1 MRRKKLCSCRW
12 LSTIDLVPA
21 KGRLRKAI
29 LVQGDDMSEHT
40 VQQHNLRPAAIWN
53 SGGMQYEG
61 ISQTIADAIEHCVI
75 RLNPQSG
82 ERILDLAT
90 GTGWAARRVAVRG
103 AQVTGVDLGA
113 DLIDAARSRAQ
124 TERLNIDF
132 HVGDAEALP
141 FENKTFD
148 AVISTFGVM
157 FVSKPESA
165 AVELS
170 RICKPGGRIALT
182 TWAPDGAMAG
192 LFKVMKTYMAAPASP
207 APPSPFEWGNP
218 ERVQQLLGQSFDL
231 RFETGTS
238 VLRAPSGEAVW
249 DLFSTG
255 YGPTKTLATNLDP
268 QRLQSLK
275 QDFIAYHEGFK
286 SELGVAM
293 PRDYLVTF
301 GVRK

>member
-1 MRRKKLCSCRW
+1 
-12 LSTIDLVPA
+12 
-21 KGRLRKAI
+21 
-29 LVQGDDMSEHT
+29 MSEHT

-53 SGGMQYEG
+53 SGGMQYEA
-61 ISQTIADAIEHCVI
+61 ISETIADAIEHCVL
-75 RLNPQSG
+75 RLNPRSG
-82 ERILDLAT
+82 EHILDLAT
-90 GTGWAARRVAVRG
+90 GTGWGARRVAARG

-124 TERLNIDF
+124 AEQLKIDF

-148 AVISTFGVM
+148 GVISTFGIM
-157 FVSKPESA
+157 FVSKPEAA

-170 RICKPGGRIALT
+170 RICKPGARIVLA
-182 TWAPDGAMAG
+182 TWPADGTLAG
-192 LFKVMKTYMAAPASP
+192 LFKVMKAYMPTPATP
-207 APPSPFEWGNP
+207 APPSPFEWGSR

-231 RFETGTS
+231 RFETGTT
-238 VLRAPSGEAVW
+238 VLRAPSGETVW
-249 DLFSTG
+249 NIFVAG
-255 YGPTKTLATNLDP
+255 YGPTKALAQGLDA
-268 QRLQSLK
+268 QRLEGLK

-301 GVRK
+301 GIRKS